1 MDNVTAP
8 VQKKPFPVA
17 AVGFVLCLPVLWT
30 RAFLPMISRFF
41 DLSYTFTPVE
51 LITLFITSAALI
63 CLVIGLFLRK
73 TNMLVSVPLC
83 VMSGV
88 YAVQAL
94 DTVISWMKQITY
106 FRDNDLL
113 SVNVMVSNGI
123 GFLLMISAH
132 LLAFIGFLLY
142 AVMAFRV
149 NKNNTSLAKLW
160 WIPFVSFIVS
170 AFFSVVRAVSSLA
183 SLEQLIPSLSFD
195 HAGQTLAMYSMI
207 YNFVFLALTATL
219 TVLFAISGFF
229 LGRYLEKSVK
239 A

>member
-8 VQKKPFPVA
+8 VQKKPFPLA
-17 AVGFVLCLPVLWT
+17 AVGFILCLPVLWT
-30 RAFLPMISRFF
+30 RAFLPMILRFL
-41 DLSYTFTPVE
+41 DLSYTVTPVE

-88 YAVQAL
+88 YAVQAFN
-94 DTVISWMKQITY
+94 TVISWIKQITF
-106 FRDNDLL
+106 FRDNDILN
-113 SVNVMVSNGI
+113 VNVMVSNGI
-123 GFLLMISAH
+123 AFLLMIAAH

-142 AVMAFRV
+142 ALMAFRA
-149 NKNNTSLAKLW
+149 NKNNASLARLW

-183 SLEQLIPSLSFD
+183 SLEQLFSSLSFD
-195 HAGQTLAMYSMI
+195 HAGQTLAMYSRI

-229 LGRYLEKSVK
+229 LGKYLKKSV
-239 A
+239 